1 MTNNRAILVT
11 QVVSNGHIFD
21 AITGFKTASCLKH
34 KQ

>member
-21 AITGFKTASCLKH
+21 AITQDSKRPH
-34 KQ
+34 V

>member
-21 AITGFKTASCLKH
+21 AITQDSKRPPV
-34 KQ
+34 

>member
-21 AITGFKTASCLKH
+21 AITQDSKRLRV
-34 KQ
+34 